1 MEQLSQMLE
10 STSLPSTLQEILI
23 QAEGEVSLHFG
34 DSHLASDTE
43 FLSTF
48 YSAYLIALLLN
59 DEMFVRLVPLPSDV
73 LALY

>member
-1 MEQLSQMLE
+1 MEQLSEMLE
-10 STSLPSTLQEILI
+10 SAFSPSMLQEILI
-23 QAEGEVSLHFG
+23 QSEDEVSLRFG

-59 DEMFVRLVPLPSDV
+59 DEMFVQFVPSGL